1 MSVDERRVSMLQ
13 VGEYE
18 GGGRLRTFL
27 VILSRNVGW
36 ERQGDEVKSQ
46 GIGKDDFIG
55 TG

>member
-27 VILSRNVGW
+27 VILSRRVGW
-36 ERQGDEVKSQ
+36 EGHKGDQEMK
-46 GIGKDDFIG
+46 
-55 TG
+55 